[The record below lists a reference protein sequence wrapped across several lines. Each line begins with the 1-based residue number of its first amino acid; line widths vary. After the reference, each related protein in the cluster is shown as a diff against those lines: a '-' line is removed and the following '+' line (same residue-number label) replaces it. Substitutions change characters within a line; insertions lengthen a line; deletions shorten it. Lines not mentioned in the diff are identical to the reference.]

1 MNLLP
6 IQATSVP
13 CERVFSASKE
23 TATDRRNRLK
33 PNTME
38 AIQLLKFLAKH
49 ETLNFTI
56 GLGASE
62 EIAELEGA
70 EVARPVEDL
79 KSYLRNIQGRNV
91 AMEE

>member
-1 MNLLP
+1 MDLLP

-49 ETLNFTI
+49 QTLNFTA
-56 GLGASE
+56 GLSE
-62 EIAELEGA
+62 GDEVVELEDI
-70 EVARPVEDL
+70 EEARPVEDL
-79 KSYLRNIQGRNV
+79 RFFLRSLQEQDV
-91 AMEE
+91 EEE